1 MDYVVGNPPYV
12 RVHHL
17 DENYT
22 TVKNYTFAHEGMTD
36 LYLAFFELGFKMLKP
51 SGQLCYITPNSWLS
65 SVAAGRMRKYIVQH
79 RNLVALVD
87 LGHFQAFAK
96 ATTYTMIAH
105 FKLSHNTECFDYYVY
120 NEHSNER
127 NFIATLSLSN
137 VYIDSCFYLSDP
149 LYLDSIR
156 TIKAK
161 EFPQYVKVKNGFATL
176 ADAVFIGENV
186 PDTAITIKA
195 LKASTGKW
203 YKCLFPYDK
212 KGKPIAEQ
220 QLFSDPKIKAHFL
233 NNKAQLL
240 KGRKETPGWYLFG
253 RTQALADVY
262 KKKLAVNTL
271 VRNKNDFKLCEIK
284 EGEGIYSGL
293 YVTTDFNIDFDLL
306 KKIIAS
312 DDFIEYIKVL
322 KKYKSGGYYTFNS
335 KDLEQFINHQ
345 LNYKYALKSSF
356 FKEHRDLFQGIY

>member
-1 MDYVVGNPPYV
+1 MF
-12 RVHHL
+12 RL
-17 DENYT
+17 
-22 TVKNYTFAHEGMTD
+22 
-36 LYLAFFELGFKMLKP
+36 LRL
-51 SGQLCYITPNSWLS
+51 
-65 SVAAGRMRKYIVQH
+65 
-79 RNLVALVD
+79 
-87 LGHFQAFAK
+87 
-96 ATTYTMIAH
+96 
-105 FKLSHNTECFDYYVY
+105 

-240 KGRKETPGWYLFG
+240 KGREETPGWYLFG